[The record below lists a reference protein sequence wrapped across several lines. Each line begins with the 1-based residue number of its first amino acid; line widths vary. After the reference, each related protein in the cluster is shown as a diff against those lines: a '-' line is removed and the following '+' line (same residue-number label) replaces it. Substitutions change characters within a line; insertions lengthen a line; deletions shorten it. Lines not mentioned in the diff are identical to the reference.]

1 LVLGSIGVLVL
12 FVVAAIL
19 LQLRRKRHQ
28 PIDMAAIQ
36 DEILAGLNLGGT
48 SFNFGKDELGLT
60 LVFTKPLA
68 LAGARPVP
76 MAASHCGQ
84 QLLYSLQS
92 LERLPNRLALMLKDQ
107 DTTITVDMHS
117 GAALLTMKRPL
128 NHTLKPGAEDKFATL
143 LQRRAAAKEIHIK
156 KRHFVQDV
164 SVAVPKRVPHELNR
178 RSILRLN
185 VLVCSL
191 FPRSFIPRVDR
202 ALHLL
207 SRL

>member
-1 LVLGSIGVLVL
+1 MLGSIGVLVV
-12 FVVAAIL
+12 FAVAAVL
-19 LQLRRKRHQ
+19 LQLRRKRLQ

-48 SFNFGKDELGLT
+48 SLNFGKDEIGLT
-60 LVFTKPLA
+60 LAFTKPLA

-84 QLLYSLQS
+84 QLLHSLRT
-92 LERLPNRLALMLKDQ
+92 LERLPNRLTLMLKDRE
-107 DTTITVDMHS
+107 TTITVDMHS

-128 NHTLKPGAEDKFATL
+128 KYALKTGAEDKFATL
-143 LQRRAAAKEIHIK
+143 LQRRAAAKEIHVK
-156 KRHFVQDV
+156 NHHFVQDV

-185 VLVCSL
+185 VLVCALCARSL
-191 FPRSFIPRVDR
+191 ASCRIC
-202 ALHLL
+202 
-207 SRL
+207 